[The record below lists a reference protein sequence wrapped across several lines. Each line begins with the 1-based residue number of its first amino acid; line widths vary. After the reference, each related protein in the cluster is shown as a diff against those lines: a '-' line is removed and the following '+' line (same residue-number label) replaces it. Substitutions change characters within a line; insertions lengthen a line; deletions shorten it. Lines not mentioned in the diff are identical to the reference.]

1 MSKWYW
7 TSMYRE
13 KYRGFELV
21 CDKCN
26 CKYDGKEWFYGR
38 YEKGLVQPYG
48 FYCQLCAEEMG
59 Y

>member
-1 MSKWYW
+1 
-7 TSMYRE
+7 MYRE